1 MNFIMRGGERR
12 GGEKD
17 EESGRSGI
25 RIGETRR
32 TRSLDPLDWQEES
45 IGFVD
50 YSRTGIELLNCQS
63 GGEPKSLKKKERKGE
78 GEGERRA
85 CTERVLR
92 TVGERLLSCHQVLA
106 TGIKFPSKRVNE
118 LVIISRRVN

>member
-1 MNFIMRGGERR
+1 MKEGKRG
-12 GGEKD
+12 K
-17 EESGRSGI
+17 
-25 RIGETRR
+25 
-32 TRSLDPLDWQEES
+32 
-45 IGFVD
+45 
-50 YSRTGIELLNCQS
+50 
-63 GGEPKSLKKKERKGE
+63 E
-78 GEGERRA
+78 GEERRA